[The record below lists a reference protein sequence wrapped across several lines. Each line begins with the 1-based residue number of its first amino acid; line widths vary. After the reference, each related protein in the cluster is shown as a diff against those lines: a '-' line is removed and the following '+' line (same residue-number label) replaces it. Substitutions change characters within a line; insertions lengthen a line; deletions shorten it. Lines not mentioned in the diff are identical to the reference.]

1 MPRGN
6 LECIQPRALSLYI
19 IGFYLDNY
27 DFLSAFNLMRKQR
40 INLSLIYDHNPQK
53 FIENAKQFVEQISK
67 ANWLSL
73 FLSELTNEDVTT
85 TIYANYYRKY
95 RLKSNCEINKVELI
109 CNLIRNI
116 MEERNNNNQLIQPIL
131 ISLVKDK
138 KKQGMEAALLK
149 IKEIQKLE
157 EKVIKNEKHISSDEA
172 LKYLL
177 YIVDVNVLF
186 DIALG
191 MYDFDLTMY
200 IASKSQ
206 KDPKEYIPFLNNL
219 KKLDENYMKYSIDLH
234 LKRYESALEHI
245 AKESNRFNEC
255 LNLIRNY
262 NLYIKALKLFDK
274 KSEEYKEIAKIY
286 GEFFLKKQ
294 QYQEAGI
301 MFHRSGNLKEALNA
315 YKLCGNWQ
323 DVIILSTQIKL
334 RLIEILYIYVK
345 KKKKINCCK
354 FINKY
359 LILNYI
365 LVIWKNM
372 CFTKISQ
379 KI

>member
-95 RLKSNCEINKVELI
+95 QLKSNCEINKVELI
-109 CNLIRNI
+109 CNLMRNI

-157 EKVIKNEKHISSDEA
+157 EKITKNEKHISSDEA

-191 MYDFDLTMY
+191 MYDFDLTMF

-245 AKESNRFNEC
+245 SKESNRFNEC

-334 RLIEILYIYVK
+334 RLIKILRTYIK
-345 KKKKINCCK
+345 KEKINK
-354 FINKY
+354 
-359 LILNYI
+359 LL
-365 LVIWKNM
+365 
-372 CFTKISQ
+372 
-379 KI
+379 